1 MLEHIYPATP
11 LAATDNN
18 QIVLQADP
26 QVDQSVVIVKC
37 QVMLLMEIMAA
48 LVIQVVLM

>member
-1 MLEHIYPATP
+1 V
-11 LAATDNN
+11 ATDYN

-26 QVDQSVVIVKC
+26 QVDRSVVIRHI
-37 QVMLLMEIMAA
+37 QVIVLMEIMAA

>member
-1 MLEHIYPATP
+1 MILIV
-11 LAATDNN
+11 ATDDN

-26 QVDQSVVIVKC
+26 QADRSVVISHI
-37 QVMLLMEIMAA
+37 QVIVLMEIMAA